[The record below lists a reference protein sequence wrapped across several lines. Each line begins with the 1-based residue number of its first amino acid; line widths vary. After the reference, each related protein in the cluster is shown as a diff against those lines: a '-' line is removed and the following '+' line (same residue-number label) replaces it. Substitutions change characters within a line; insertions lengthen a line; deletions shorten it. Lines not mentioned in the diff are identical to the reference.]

1 MVLPSNLVPG
11 MVPDQGHTCP
21 LCGVQFVV
29 QICGQQKL
37 LKTRSYNERCQ
48 QRCKWQDWKLG
59 KTLQL
64 PASWLLALAMPW
76 KFQGATMSGMM
87 TRNKGRNPDSP
98 IKKKNGQSSKGSGCN
113 MDLSEN
119 LGENTQIYP
128 SVSFIIFPMKLVIWN
143 YLEAYQA
150 YFLFRHTVP
159 DFRNAGHRSCRKK
172 MTGEG

>member
-1 MVLPSNLVPG
+1 
-11 MVPDQGHTCP
+11 
-21 LCGVQFVV
+21 
-29 QICGQQKL
+29 
-37 LKTRSYNERCQ
+37 
-48 QRCKWQDWKLG
+48 
-59 KTLQL
+59 
-64 PASWLLALAMPW
+64 
-76 KFQGATMSGMM
+76 
-87 TRNKGRNPDSP
+87 
-98 IKKKNGQSSKGSGCN
+98 

-159 DFRNAGHRSCRKK
+159 NLGYAGHRSYRKK